1 MCASIF
7 MQARERAKTLTEVEI
22 MKRFEIGKR
31 YSVRSI
37 CDHDCVWSYEVV
49 ARTEATVTI
58 KDVDDNS
65 VKRCRVIVSK
75 LDGNEFI
82 RPLGKYSMCPVLRA

>member
-1 MCASIF
+1 
-7 MQARERAKTLTEVEI
+7 MQAGELAKTLTEVEI

-37 CDHDCVWSYEVV
+37 CDHDCVWSYEVI

-65 VKRCRVIVSK
+65 VKRCRVIISK

>member
-1 MCASIF
+1 
-7 MQARERAKTLTEVEI
+7 MQAGELAKTLTEVEI

-37 CDHDCVWSYEVV
+37 CDHDCVWSYEVI

-58 KDVDDNS
+58 KDVDDDS
-65 VKRCRVIVSK
+65 VKRCRVIISK

>member
-1 MCASIF
+1 
-7 MQARERAKTLTEVEI
+7 MQAGELAKTLTEVEN
-22 MKRFEIGKR
+22 MKRFEVGKR

-58 KDVDDNS
+58 KDVDDDS
-65 VKRCRVIVSK
+65 VKRCRVIISK